1 MSRAAYRVPAGSPL
15 ILSASAPKRH
25 ANCKPQGALPSGIVR
40 EVRIV
45 GEGVFWYNTPNGL
58 MSLQGVPTAA
68 GAEDGMP
75 SKNRSLRMAVLDEF
89 DV

>member
-1 MSRAAYRVPAGSPL
+1 MSIEDMIAYAQRGRGERKRPASGW
-15 ILSASAPKRH
+15 ASLTPTE
-25 ANCKPQGALPSGIVR
+25 LDV
-40 EVRIV
+40 VRIV